1 MAFLSKLFSGRSSNK
16 ANVEVKSTSSD
27 LSPTKQDED
36 WVLMSDRE
44 ANGLYFDNG
53 PPDLSLD
60 GLVHQ
65 KW

>member
-1 MAFLSKLFSGRSSNK
+1 MAFLSKLFSGRSSTK
-16 ANVEVKSTSSD
+16 GKVEDKSTASD
-27 LSPTKQDED
+27 LSSTKQDED

-53 PPDLSLD
+53 PPELTQD